1 MLSRKRYAYIKKL
14 RKNLKDAIFILL
26 GILSAGFG
34 LQSFII
40 PNHFLDGGAM
50 GLSLITKSITQ
61 LPLPIL
67 ILVINMPFVY
77 MAWNQVSM
85 IFAIKTLIAFGGLAL
100 VLAIITFPVITT
112 DKLLISAFG
121 GVFLGMGIG
130 LAMRGGA
137 VLDGTE
143 VLALYISRKYYF
155 KIGDVILVINIIIF
169 SLGAF
174 FINIETAMYAIV
186 TYMAASKMVDFVVQG
201 LEEYVGVTIVSEHN
215 SALRHAITHE
225 LGKGVTL
232 YHGQGGYGKRGETDE
247 DMIIIYTVTTRIELG
262 KLMTLVD
269 TIDPRAF
276 VTQVQITDISGGI
289 VKQRRSS
296 LH

>member
-1 MLSRKRYAYIKKL
+1 
-14 RKNLKDAIFILL
+14 
-26 GILSAGFG
+26 
-34 LQSFII
+34 
-40 PNHFLDGGAM
+40 
-50 GLSLITKSITQ
+50 
-61 LPLPIL
+61 
-67 ILVINMPFVY
+67 